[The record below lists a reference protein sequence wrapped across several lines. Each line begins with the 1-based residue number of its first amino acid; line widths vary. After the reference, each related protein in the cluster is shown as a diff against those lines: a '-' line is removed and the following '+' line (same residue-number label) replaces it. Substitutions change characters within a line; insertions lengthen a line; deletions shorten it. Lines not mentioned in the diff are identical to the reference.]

1 MADLF
6 THKVFQGIGT
16 VYTVTL
22 SGGTFTGS
30 EGLSVAV
37 WPGGSQANA
46 VTPTAAWFAATDSP
60 PTLNVTYSAA
70 STETLAPGFYEI
82 LVYLAD
88 DSAPLAIGQLQL
100 YATPGTA
107 TADLVSVPFVRAA
120 LADLTLSVN
129 QLEFLPTAVSMAS
142 DAVRQYCARWFT
154 RRTTTQ
160 TYRPTYEGKF
170 LVAEAPVNA
179 ITRLATGRTPA
190 LTVTASSS
198 SFQRATV
205 GFSTTGDLAT
215 GLTVTGLNL
224 VSTAS
229 AATTT
234 TNLLFSTYT
243 TLTSLA
249 SAIDGTSGWSAEV
262 VGDFGLWGTDQL
274 AGGTAYAGALAG
286 TSLEVFGTDL
296 ADYGFDPYTGSVWL
310 GSSAFSNDLDTPRWG
325 PDWGQ
330 WQWPRRAFPEVQ
342 VTHDLGFDT
351 IPRTV
356 QQATA
361 EVVKQA
367 ILRSATDEN
376 LKSETAGDYGYT
388 LGTLVEA
395 LPASIRQALNLY
407 RTTNA

>member
-37 WPGGSQANA
+37 WPGGSQPN
-46 VTPTAAWFAATDSP
+46 AATPSASWLAAADSP
-60 PTLNVTYSAA
+60 PTLNVTYTAA

-82 LVYLAD
+82 LVYLTD
-88 DSAPLAIGQLQL
+88 DSAPLAIGQLQV
-100 YATPGTA
+100 YATPGLS

-142 DAVRQYCARWFT
+142 DAVRQWCARWFT
-154 RRTTTQ
+154 RRTTTR
-160 TYRPTYEGKF
+160 TYRPTYEGRF

-179 ITRLATGRTPA
+179 IARLAAGRTPA
-190 LTVTASSS
+190 LTVSASPTA
-198 SFQRATV
+198 FQRATV
-205 GFSTTGDLAT
+205 GFSTTGDVAT

-224 VSTAS
+224 VQTAS
-229 AATTT
+229 AVTTT
-234 TNLLFSTYT
+234 TPLLFADHP
-243 TLTSLA
+243 TLTALA
-249 SAIDGTSGWSAEV
+249 TAIDLVSGWSADV
-262 VGDFGLWGTDQL
+262 VGDFGPWGTDQL
-274 AGGTAYAGALAG
+274 AGGTGYAGALGG

-296 ADYGFDPYTGSVWL
+296 ADYGFDPLTGSAWV
-310 GSSAFSNDLDTPRWG
+310 GRSGPSGDLDTPRWG
-325 PDWGQ
+325 PDWGRWTNPQ
-330 WQWPRRAFPEVQ
+330 WAWPEVQ
-342 VTHDLGFDT
+342 VTHDLGFDV

-356 QQATA
+356 QQAAA

-367 ILRSATDEN
+367 VLRSVTDQN
-376 LKSETAGDYGYT
+376 LKSESAGDYSYT
-388 LGTLVEA
+388 LGDLVEA
-395 LPASIRQALNLY
+395 IPASVRQMLSLY
-407 RTTNA
+407 RNTNA